1 MEWERVRARFRE
13 VWGYEDFRPPQG
25 EVIANL
31 LTKRDGLVILA
42 TGGGKSIC
50 FQLPALLQS
59 GLTLVVSPL
68 VALMEDQVQDLQ
80 RRNLPAATIHSN
92 MTKND
97 RWQVLRNF
105 SHWRLLYLSP
115 ETLFSP
121 PVWERL
127 CHPELKIAGIMLDEA
142 HCLVQW
148 GDTFRPAYRRLGA
161 LRPALLQQKGKEH
174 PRIPIAAFTATA
186 DPDVQSELSSCLQ
199 LQDPHVILT
208 PPYRK
213 HLALHVE
220 ISWSPQGRRDRAI
233 KYIRAQKGEVGL
245 VYVRTRKDSEEL
257 AAWFN
262 EQGLQCAYYHGG
274 MIPRERRQ
282 IEKAWL
288 DGIYTFV
295 VCTSAFGVGINN
307 PKTRWVLHFQSP
319 LTIAEYVQEVGRA
332 GRDGKAAQALML
344 VSEPTGLLDNTDRS
358 RYQFFLDQQRK
369 IVQKARQLLP
379 RLPRQG
385 TYEEVSRIDP
395 EAPAALGLLHRA
407 GKLVWHDPFHYEIL
421 SDTRSLPD
429 VDETATLQMQKFIT
443 TKGCRWSFLM
453 SVFGFVEE
461 ARTMRCGICDNCLRQ
476 KK

>member
-1 MEWERVRARFRE
+1 MEWEEVRTKFKQ
-13 VWGYEDFRPPQG
+13 VWGYGDFRPPQG

-31 LTKRDGLVILA
+31 LAKRDGVVILA

-59 GLTLVVSPL
+59 GLTLVISPL

-80 RRNLPAATIHSN
+80 RRQLPAATIHSN

-97 RWQVLRNF
+97 RWQVLKNF
-105 SHWRLLYLSP
+105 GQWRLLYLSP

-121 PVWERL
+121 PVWEKL
-127 CHPELKIAGIMLDEA
+127 CHPKLAIAGIMLDEA

-161 LRPALLQQKGKEH
+161 LRPALLKHKEKNH
-174 PRIPIAAFTATA
+174 PPIPIAAFTATA
-186 DPDVQSELSSCLQ
+186 DPQVQSELCACLQ

-208 PPYRK
+208 SPYRQN
-213 HLALHVE
+213 LALHVE
-220 ISWSPQGRRDRAI
+220 ISWSPQGRKERSI
-233 KYIRAQKGEVGL
+233 KYIRSQQGEVGL

-262 EQGLQCAYYHGG
+262 SQGLKCTYYHGG
-274 MIPRERRQ
+274 MIPKERRQ

-288 DGIYTFV
+288 EGAYSFV

-332 GRDGKAAQALML
+332 GRDGKAAAALML
-344 VSEPTGLLDNTDRS
+344 VSEPTGLLDNTDRN
-358 RYQFFLDQQRK
+358 RYQFFLQQQRK
-369 IVQKARQLLP
+369 IVQRARQLLP
-379 RLPRQG
+379 KLPRQG
-385 TYEEVSRIDP
+385 TYEEVSRMDAD
-395 EAPAALGLLHRA
+395 APAALGLLHRA

-421 SDTRSLPD
+421 PDACSLPA
-429 VDETATLQMQKFIT
+429 VDETATMQMQQFIRT
-443 TKGCRWSFLM
+443 RRCRWSFLLE
-453 SVFGFVEE
+453 VFGFVAE
-461 ARTMRCGICDNCLRQ
+461 AKTMHCGICDNCLRQ
-476 KK
+476 KQ